1 MQEQAPMPFA
11 LGLATISFLLAV
23 IWGRPLI
30 NLLKRK
36 HIGKQIRIEGP
47 NSHQVKTGTPTM
59 GGIMI
64 LVPVFVIT
72 FMLNLAN
79 FLSGVQWGKTILR
92 VFGFAEGSPLIGKSI
107 LVPMLVM
114 VSFGL
119 LGARDDLAGVRDK
132 RGNGHGMLGRFKASY
147 QVVLALLTGLGL
159 YFFLDLHSVAV
170 PGVEQKI
177 NIGLIYIPIAMFIVV
192 GSSNAVNL
200 TDGLDGLAGSTAA
213 IAFAAYGIIAYLQ
226 GQYPLMSFCFTMV
239 GALFAFLWYN
249 GHPAELFMGDTGA
262 LAIGATLGVVAL
274 MTGQWLL
281 LPIVGLVFVAEALS
295 DIMQVGYFKWTKKR
309 TGQGRRIFKMAP
321 VHHHFELLGW
331 SETHV
336 VQRFFIVSMLVGML
350 GIALAL
356 L

>member
-11 LGLATISFLLAV
+11 LALATVSFLLAV

-30 NLLKRK
+30 NLLKRRG
-36 HIGKQIRIEGP
+36 IGKKIRIEGP
-47 NSHQVKTGTPTM
+47 NSHQVKMGTPTM

-72 FMLNLAN
+72 VVLNLAN
-79 FLSGVQWGKTILR
+79 FLSGVSWGKAILR
-92 VFGFAEGSPLIGKSI
+92 IFNFAEGSPLIGKSI
-107 LVPMLVM
+107 LVPLLVL
-114 VSFGL
+114 VSFGI
-119 LGARDDLAGVRDK
+119 LGARDDLAGIRGK
-132 RGNGHGMLGRFKASY
+132 RGDGHGMLGRFKASY
-147 QVVLALLTGLGL
+147 QVILAFITALGL
-159 YFFLDLHSVAV
+159 YFFLDLHSVAI
-170 PGVEQKI
+170 PGVALKI
-177 NIGLIYIPIAMFIVV
+177 NLGLIYIPIAMFIVV

-213 IAFAAYGIIAYLQ
+213 VAFAAYGVIAHLQ

-281 LPIVGLVFVAEALS
+281 LPVVGLVFVGEALS
-295 DIMQVGYFKWTKKR
+295 DILQVSYFKWTKKR
-309 TGQGRRIFKMAP
+309 TGQGKRIFKMAP
-321 VHHHFELLGW
+321 LHHHFELLGW
-331 SETHV
+331 SETQV
-336 VQRFFIVSMLVGML
+336 VQRFFLIGML
-350 GIALAL
+350 AGMFGVALAL

>member
-11 LGLATISFLLAV
+11 LGLATISFLLTV

-30 NLLKRK
+30 DLLKRK

-64 LVPVFVIT
+64 LVPVFIIT
-72 FMLNLAN
+72 LVLNLAN

-92 VFGFAEGSPLIGKSI
+92 VFNFAEGSPLIGKSI
-107 LVPMLVM
+107 LVPMLVL
-114 VSFGL
+114 VCFGL
-119 LGARDDLAGVRDK
+119 LGARDDLAGVRGN
-132 RGNGHGMLGRFKASY
+132 RGDGHGMLGRFKASY
-147 QVVLALLTGLGL
+147 QVVLALITSLGL
-159 YFFLDLHSVAV
+159 YFVLDLHSVAV
-170 PGVEQKI
+170 PGVAQKI
-177 NIGLIYIPIAMFIVV
+177 NLGLIYIPIAVFIIVA
-192 GSSNAVNL
+192 STNAVNL
-200 TDGLDGLAGSTAA
+200 TDGLDGLAGLTAA
-213 IAFAAYGIIAYLQ
+213 VAFAAYGIIAYRQ

-249 GHPAELFMGDTGA
+249 GYPADLFMGDTGA
-262 LAIGATLGVVAL
+262 LAIGAALGVVAL

-281 LPIVGLVFVAEALS
+281 LPIVGAVFVAETLS
-295 DIMQVGYFKWTKKR
+295 DILQVSYFKWTKKR
-309 TGQGRRIFKMAP
+309 TGQGKRIFKMAP
-321 VHHHFELLGW
+321 LHHHFELLGW

-336 VQRFFIVSMLVGML
+336 VQRFFILSMLAGML
-350 GIALAL
+350 GVALAL